1 MTGLDFGFI
10 LLSYLLGAIPFGYLI
25 AKYIYGLDIREL
37 GSKSTGATNVY
48 RCISKKAGVLVFILD
63 FLKGYVPLIIYLQ
76 LNTNSK
82 LITLNYSYI
91 ALIIAFMAML
101 GHSKSIFLN
110 WSGGKSAATGLGTIF
125 ALDFRVGFLSFI
137 FWFTIV
143 VIFRIVSLAS
153 LLTSLL
159 TIILMYLFKNPLPF
173 TLYCLLGFI
182 FVSIRHKDNIIRMI
196 HNEEAKI

>member
-1 MTGLDFGFI
+1 MTGLDLGFI

-48 RCISKKAGVLVFILD
+48 RCVSKKAGVLVFILD
-63 FLKGYVPLIIYLQ
+63 FLKGYLPLIIYLQ

-82 LITLNYSYI
+82 LITLNYTYI

-125 ALDFRVGFLSFI
+125 ALDYRVGFLSFI

-143 VIFRIVSLAS
+143 IIFRIVSLAS
-153 LLTSLL
+153 LLTSFL

-182 FVSIRHKDNIIRMI
+182 FVSFRHKDNIIRII
-196 HNEEAKI
+196 HNKEAKI